1 MKLSVNLISKK
12 KYFEAGTEVPDKYV
26 PVWAIR
32 KYRIGDIE
40 AAAIRQRRAELQ
52 AEARLRRERKEEAKR
67 GAVKQSA

>member
-40 AAAIRQRRAELQ
+40 AAQIRARREELRT
-52 AEARLRRERKEEAKR
+52 EAAARRERKAAAK
-67 GAVKQSA
+67 GAVKQTA